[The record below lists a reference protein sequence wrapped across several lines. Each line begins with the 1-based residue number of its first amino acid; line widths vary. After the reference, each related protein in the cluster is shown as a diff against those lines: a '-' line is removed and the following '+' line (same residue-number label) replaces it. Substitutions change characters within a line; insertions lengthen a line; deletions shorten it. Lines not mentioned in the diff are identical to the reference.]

1 MQFLRDSLH
10 DDDVN
15 LFRELVV
22 VDESVDEGR
31 DMIALSDD
39 EAWIVL
45 SEADV
50 DIDCGQNRFVRH
62 ISVNYNSYLSIFT
75 ALE

>member
-10 DDDVN
+10 DDDVH
-15 LFRELVV
+15 LFGELVV

-31 DMIALSDD
+31 DVIALPDD
-39 EAWIVL
+39 EAGVVL
-45 SEADV
+45 AEADV

-62 ISVNYNSYLSIFT
+62 ISVNYNSYPQPGCP
-75 ALE
+75 